1 MEDAVVVELGHRD
14 LGLEVALVDP
24 AGREAAADD
33 DVTRR
38 ERGGRVAAPVAAARD
53 DILGDGLVRGELLGA
68 ATDRRVLRLAGRA
81 GLLGRPLEAGPRRAG
96 RDRPIEVED
105 RFEQGR
111 LDQDEG
117 GRIGRG
123 LGRLGDHERD
133 RLAGPQDL
141 APGERLVETVRA
153 FGDDRQVGGGQDRDD
168 AGDRER
174 RRGIDPLD
182 QRMGREGEHRSGV
195 EERREPRYRPRNGPG
210 R

>member
-1 MEDAVVVELGHRD
+1 M
-14 LGLEVALVDP
+14 
-24 AGREAAADD
+24 
-33 DVTRR
+33 
-38 ERGGRVAAPVAAARD
+38 
-53 DILGDGLVRGELLGA
+53 
-68 ATDRRVLRLAGRA
+68 LRLAGRT
-81 GLLGRPLEAGPRRAG
+81 GLLGGPLEAGPCCAG
-96 RDRPIEVED
+96 LDRPIEVED

-111 LDQDEG
+111 LDEDEG
-117 GRIGRG
+117 GRVGGG
-123 LGRLGDHERD
+123 LGRLGDDERD

-174 RRGIDPLD
+174 LRGIDPLD

-195 EERREPRYRPRNGPG
+195 EEAAQPRYRLRNGPG